1 MKSYRLDEMPALVG
15 QPLGSSEWVRVDQAS
30 IDRFAQATGDEQ
42 WIHVDPA
49 RAAAGPF
56 GATVAHGYLTL
67 SLLPALAAS
76 AFRVSDSRMGVNYGL
91 NRVRFPAP
99 VPVESR
105 LRGHFTLLHC
115 EPCEGGLQITTEV
128 RIERQGT
135 DKPVCVAEALS
146 RRLR

>member
-30 IDRFAQATGDEQ
+30 IDGFAQATGDEQ
-42 WIHVDPA
+42 WLHVDPA

-56 GATVAHGYLTL
+56 GATAAHGYLTL
-67 SLLPALAAS
+67 SLLPAS
-76 AFRVSDSRMGVNYGL
+76 ALCVSDSRMGINYGP

-99 VPVESR
+99 VPADSR

-128 RIERQGT
+128 RIERQGA
-135 DKPVCVAEALS
+135 DKPVCVAEALW